1 MPRHGM
7 PHRRKNNK
15 RRAQKRHRR
24 HLVPHTKRAAQ
35 VLEKVLAAV
44 SLSRREKLDLRSAA
58 KIEGTRLS
66 TILRYAPSAVQR
78 HNGTYRVR
86 KVIRVARRKAITDP
100 RVARALG
107 FMRRERVSASE
118 AARREKMK
126 LETFRKGAGR
136 FLYRSGPG
144 KPWKARNEDQLRFS
158 MTVLTSR
165 GPLDVIVS
173 DLRERKLL
181 HDYDSALRMFRAGED
196 GAEAPLKEFEGKT
209 VGGQTLV
216 TDIKLLIELEEAG
229 QLDYEGFYT
238 AIGSRS

>member
-1 MPRHGM
+1 V
-7 PHRRKNNK
+7 
-15 RRAQKRHRR
+15 QKH
-24 HLVPHTKRAAQ
+24 K
-35 VLEKVLAAV
+35 
-44 SLSRREKLDLRSAA
+44 
-58 KIEGTRLS
+58 
-66 TILRYAPSAVQR
+66 
-78 HNGTYRVR
+78 GTYRVR
-86 KVIRVARRKAITDP
+86 KVIRVTRRRAITDP

-107 FMRRERVSASE
+107 LMRRERASASE

-196 GAEAPLKEFEGKT
+196 GAEAALKEFEGKT

-238 AIGSRS
+238 AIGSRP